1 VFTGST
7 KIAKQLMVY
16 AGESNMKRVW
26 LEAGG
31 KSPNIYFEDIMQAE
45 PAFIE
50 KAAEGLVLAFFNQ
63 GEVCSANSRLLVER
77 SIHDEFVERLLA
89 KARDWQPGDPLDPAS
104 RAGAIVDR
112 RQTAGI
118 LAAIERAQGE
128 GATLLGGGRQLT

>member
-1 VFTGST
+1 MTWRRKGR
-7 KIAKQLMVY
+7 L
-16 AGESNMKRVW
+16 RH
-26 LEAGG
+26 
-31 KSPNIYFEDIMQAE
+31 
-45 PAFIE
+45 
-50 KAAEGLVLAFFNQ
+50 FFNQ

-128 GATLLGGGRQLT
+128 ARPCSAVAAS